1 VQSSFEALG
10 NVSASKSSSN
20 SLCMIFNYQTQSKT
34 GVKHDF
40 VIVGPSLVEDPNRL
54 KLEDEKFILCR

>member
-1 VQSSFEALG
+1 MQSSFEALG
-10 NVSASKSSSN
+10 TVSALKYSSN
-20 SLCMIFNYQTQSKT
+20 SLCLIFNYQTQFKT

-40 VIVGPSLVEDPNRL
+40 VIVGPGLMEDPNRL

>member
-10 NVSASKSSSN
+10 TVSALKSGSN
-20 SLCMIFNYQTQSKT
+20 SLCLILNYQTQFKT

-40 VIVGPSLVEDPNRL
+40 VIVGPSLVEDPNGL
-54 KLEDEKFILCR
+54 KVADEKFILCR

>member
-10 NVSASKSSSN
+10 TVSALKSSSN
-20 SLCMIFNYQTQSKT
+20 SLCMIFNYQTQFKT

-54 KLEDEKFILCR
+54 KLEDEKFVVYR